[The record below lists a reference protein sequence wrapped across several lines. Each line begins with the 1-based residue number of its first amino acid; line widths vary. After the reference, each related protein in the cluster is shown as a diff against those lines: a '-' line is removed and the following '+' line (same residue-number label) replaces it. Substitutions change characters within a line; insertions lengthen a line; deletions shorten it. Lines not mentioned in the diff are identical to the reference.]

1 MLLKSCL
8 ASKQVFNCLASAMTV
23 LFLSNA
29 SYVSGHTL
37 TPIRSTATSNT
48 SIEVYTYS
56 IGVESIYRTK
66 EVLAAVTDQLQVT
79 HRYITATGF
88 QFQSEIDYTE
98 TTLTQLFIE
107 QGVPAIHFSKTTIKV
122 PVSSI
127 EKVGGT
133 NCEQAEILCSN
144 SSLSGN
150 SAGFGTQELNG
161 TNQGCLIGNEH
172 QSSWY
177 YLNIQTGGSLT
188 MMIDPVTNTDDYDFA
203 IWGPFT
209 AATAGANCP
218 PVTSPVRCSFSALD
232 DRTGLQSM
240 NLGTPTGC
248 GFLGLFACG
257 PSAVG
262 DVSEGS
268 GGDSFVLPLNVLAN
282 QIYILLVDNFST
294 SSNPYGMSFGGTAV
308 LGCTPVVL
316 PVEISSF
323 SGFASEIGN
332 VLKWKTESEKDN
344 DYFLVERLINGT
356 LNEWEVVEKV
366 YSKGD
371 TWTEKNYAIIDNDP
385 KRDGLNYY
393 RISQVDQNG
402 NVNQYKDLVS
412 INNTDEQM
420 IISKVVNLMG
430 QEVDRSATGILLYL
444 FEDGTS
450 IKVFR

>member
-1 MLLKSCL
+1 
-8 ASKQVFNCLASAMTV
+8 MTV
-23 LFLSNA
+23 LLLSNV
-29 SYVSGHTL
+29 SYSMNHSL
-37 TPIRSTATSNT
+37 TPTRSVKTYNATN
-48 SIEVYTYS
+48 EVYRYS
-56 IGVESIYRTK
+56 IGVDSVYRTK
-66 EVLAAVTDQLQVT
+66 AILAAVTDQLHVT
-79 HRYITATGF
+79 HRYITETGF
-88 QFQSEIDYTE
+88 IFSSEIDYSE
-98 TTLTQLFIE
+98 ETLTQLFLE
-107 QGVPAIHFSKTTIKV
+107 QGVTTIQFSKITTKA
-122 PVSSI
+122 PVASQ

-144 SSLSGN
+144 TSLAGN
-150 SAGFGTQELNG
+150 SAGAGTQEL
-161 TNQGCLIGNEH
+161 TATTQGCLGVEH

-177 YLNIQTGGSLT
+177 YLNVQTGGSLT
-188 MMIDPVTNTDDYDFA
+188 FTIDPTNNSDDYDFA

-218 PVTSPVRCSFSALD
+218 PVTAPVRCSFSALSD
-232 DRTGLQSM
+232 LTGLVIPFTGQVSSF
-240 NLGTPTGC
+240 GC
-248 GFLGLFACG
+248 GFLGLFPCSG
-257 PSAVG
+257 LITSTNNPP
-262 DVSEGS
+262 DVSEGT
-268 GGDSFVLPLNVLAN
+268 GGDSWLSNLTVTAN

-294 SSNPYGMSFGGTAV
+294 SSNPYSMSFGGTAV

-366 YSKGD
+366 YSKGN
-371 TWTEKNYAIIDNDP
+371 TWTEKNYVIIDNNP

-412 INNTDEQM
+412 INNTDEQV